1 MTSVTLSAAR
11 RLALVITLALAV
23 DAVGSDERS
32 QPVRRA

>member
-23 DAVGSDERS
+23 GAA
-32 QPVRRA
+32 RAAR